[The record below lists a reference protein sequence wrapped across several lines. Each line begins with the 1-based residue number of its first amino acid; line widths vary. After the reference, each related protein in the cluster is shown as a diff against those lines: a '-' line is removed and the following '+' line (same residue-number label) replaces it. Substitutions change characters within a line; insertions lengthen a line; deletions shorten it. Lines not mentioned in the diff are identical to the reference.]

1 MTSNQTKQKHYG
13 QRTLLGFDHG
23 TRCIGVAVGQE
34 LTGSTQP
41 IVTLKAQ
48 NGEPRWEEIDKL
60 VKTWAAD
67 ALIVGI
73 PLDLDDTRQE
83 MTERAEDFARALL
96 KRYQLPVF
104 HSDERL
110 TSMEAKN
117 HLPPNTKATQRRDDW
132 QRKSILDQVAAQLIL
147 QTWLSGSQD
156 DQPISLTSSTTT
168 SPQGN
173 NANGS

>member
-1 MTSNQTKQKHYG
+1 MTSEHANQKNYG
-13 QRTLLGFDHG
+13 HRTLLGFDHG

-41 IVTLKAQ
+41 VVTLKAQ

-117 HLPPNTKATQRRDDW
+117 HLPPNTKAGQRRDDW

-147 QTWLSGSQD
+147 ETWLSGSQN
-156 DQPISLTSSTTT
+156 DQPINLTSST
-168 SPQGN
+168 PAQGN
-173 NANGS
+173 NANGN